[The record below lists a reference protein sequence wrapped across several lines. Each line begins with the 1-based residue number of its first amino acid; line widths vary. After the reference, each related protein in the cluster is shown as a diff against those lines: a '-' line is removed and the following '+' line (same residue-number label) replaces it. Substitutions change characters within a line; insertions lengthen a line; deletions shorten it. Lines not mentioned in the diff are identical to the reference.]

1 MFGIQE
7 FKLDEIIDEL
17 VIGNVVSLSLEDEI
31 MIFASGFEMITDEE
45 IIKEFCNR
53 APKEELI
60 LLVASLRKSN
70 LI

>member
-1 MFGIQE
+1 MFGIAE
-7 FKLDEIIDEL
+7 FKLDELIDEF

-45 IIKEFCNR
+45 IVKEFSTR
-53 APKEELI
+53 ASKEELI
-60 LLVASLRKSN
+60 LLIASMRKCN